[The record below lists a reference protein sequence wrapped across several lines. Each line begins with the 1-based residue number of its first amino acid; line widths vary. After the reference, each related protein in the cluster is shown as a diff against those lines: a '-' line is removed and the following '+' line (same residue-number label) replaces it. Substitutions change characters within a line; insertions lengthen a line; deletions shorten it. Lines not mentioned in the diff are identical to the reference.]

1 MAPTPT
7 KRIHKEVKPLQKI
20 PNLFHPTLHIQHPRV
35 SQSTSSYLHSLKK
48 ATFNVTRSIFRRG
61 RQRPPLHTSAVE
73 PSFIL
78 SKLSQMG
85 QEQTG
90 ICLNENSIYS
100 RGRVQL

>member
-61 RQRPPLHTSAVE
+61 GQKQPLHTSAVE
-73 PSFIL
+73 PSFIF